1 MSRRVGLVLAAGA
14 LLALGAVAWRVRARR
29 AYVLPATLRVEQTVL
44 DLTGLLA
51 AGTVVAQRPDA
62 PVRIRGIR
70 PGRNTNPN
78 AGYRTA
84 LVAPAPALLR
94 YRVAVPEHGSLRF
107 GAGVEPPDAIDPAAP
122 GVRFTVRVDE
132 RRVFSRVLNPQAHR
146 HDRKWDDERID
157 LGPWAGREVTLELAT
172 DVDGRAN
179 RAAGTPGWSG
189 VRLVRTDERARQ
201 PAAPDRP
208 NVLVLLVD
216 TLRADH
222 LGCYGASPSPS
233 PTLDRLAEHALV
245 FEQAIAQAPW
255 TTPSVATIL
264 TGLHPRSH
272 GVVAWPFSRP
282 AARPENGSTVLPDV
296 LPTLPARA
304 AMAGITTVGVSAN
317 PLVSHT
323 TNFAHGFET
332 FVEFEWNAERDATA
346 RADEVNTAFL
356 RWLRQNRGRR
366 FLGWLHYMDVHEP
379 YWPPAEF
386 RPPVPEGVRP
396 AVARGRLAGIAERVN
411 WSSGPP
417 LGAAEVQHL
426 RNLYDGG
433 IRFWDSEL
441 RRLLDGLGALGVRDS
456 TIVVVTAD
464 HGEEFQE
471 HGKLTHGP
479 DLYDELLHVPLVIA
493 GPGVAPGRVREQVQG
508 IDVFPTVAA
517 MLGVQAP
524 AGLPGVD
531 LMARR
536 EPRPAFSETSLGIVD
551 GKSGKLVSLRT
562 PEWKLIQTPATGRF
576 ELYDLVHDPG
586 EREDRFG
593 TAPEGAA
600 LAAELTAWQ
609 PPPPPVVVT
618 TEATPKLERELR
630 ALGYVQ

>member
-1 MSRRVGLVLAAGA
+1 MKRIALVLAAGA
-14 LLALGAVAWRVRARR
+14 LLVLGTVFWRTRARR
-29 AYVLPATLRVEQTVL
+29 EFVLPAGLRVEQTVR
-44 DLTGLLA
+44 DLTGVLDPGA
-51 AGTVVAQRPDA
+51 VVAQRPEA

-84 LVAPAPALLR
+84 LIAPAPTLLR
-94 YRVAVPEHGSLRF
+94 YRVAVPEQASLRF
-107 GAGVEPPDAIDPAAP
+107 GAGVEPPDRIDPAAP

-146 HDRKWDDERID
+146 HDRKWTDERID
-157 LGPWAGREVTLELAT
+157 LGPWAGREVTLELST
-172 DVDGRAN
+172 DVDGPAESIV
-179 RAAGTPGWSG
+179 GTPGWSG
-189 VRLVRTDERARQ
+189 VRVVRAYERARQ
-201 PAAPDRP
+201 RAASDRP

-222 LGCYGASPSPS
+222 LGCYGAGPSPS
-233 PTLDRLAEHALV
+233 PNLDRLAERGLV

-272 GVVAWPFSRP
+272 GVVAWPFSKP
-282 AARPENGSTVLPDV
+282 AARPENGSTVLPDL

-317 PLVSHT
+317 PLVSRT
-323 TNFAHGFET
+323 TNFARGFET

-346 RADEVNTAFL
+346 RADEVNAAFL
-356 RWLRQNRGRR
+356 RWVGRNRGRR
-366 FLGWLHYMDVHEP
+366 FLGYLHYMDVHEP

-386 RPPVPEGVRP
+386 RPPVPDGVRS

-411 WSSGPP
+411 WSTGPP
-417 LGAAEVQHL
+417 LAAAEVQHL

-433 IRFWDSEL
+433 IRFWDVEL
-441 RRLLDGLGALGVRDS
+441 QRLLDGLTALGVRDS

-479 DLYDELLHVPLVIA
+479 DLYDELLHVPA
-493 GPGVAPGRVREQVQG
+493 FGS
-508 IDVFPTVAA
+508 
-517 MLGVQAP
+517 
-524 AGLPGVD
+524 LPVK
-531 LMARR
+531 
-536 EPRPAFSETSLGIVD
+536 EPRGSALPA
-551 GKSGKLVSLRT
+551 R
-562 PEWKLIQTPATGRF
+562 PR
-576 ELYDLVHDPG
+576 PG
-586 EREDRFG
+586 ERRYG
-593 TAPEGAA
+593 HASRPAPDPG
-600 LAAELTAWQ
+600 
-609 PPPPPVVVT
+609 PPPRSGSCSSAAPSRRIGRRHAARSHGRGSSPGGHPT
-618 TEATPKLERELR
+618 
-630 ALGYVQ
+630 

>member
-1 MSRRVGLVLAAGA
+1 MTRRRLGLATVAA
-14 LLALGAVAWRVRARR
+14 LALGVVVWRARARR
-29 AYVLPATLRVEQTVL
+29 EYALPATLRVEQTVV
-44 DLTGLLA
+44 DLSGA
-51 AGTVVAQRPDA
+51 PPAGTIVAQRPDT
-62 PVRIRGIR
+62 PVRIGGIR

-84 LVAPAPALLR
+84 LVTAAPSLLR
-94 YRVAVPEHGSLRF
+94 WRTAIPQRASLRF
-107 GAGVEPPDAIDPAAP
+107 GAGVQPPDDIDPTAP

-132 RRVFSRVLNPQAHR
+132 RRVFSRVLNPQAYH
-146 HDRKWDDERID
+146 HDRKWADERID

-172 DVDGRAN
+172 NVDGPAGRE
-179 RAAGTPGWSG
+179 AGTPGWSG
-189 VRLVRTDERARQ
+189 IRVVRAYERRRQ
-201 PAAPDRP
+201 PAAADRP

-222 LGCYGASPSPS
+222 LGCYGAAPSPS
-233 PTLDRLAEHALV
+233 PNLDRLAERGLV

-255 TTPSVATIL
+255 TIPSVASIL

-272 GVVAWPFSRP
+272 GVVAWPFSKP

-296 LPTLPARA
+296 LPTLPAA
-304 AMAGITTVGVSAN
+304 SAMAGITTVGVSAN
-317 PLVSHT
+317 PMVSRT
-323 TNFAHGFET
+323 TNFARGFET
-332 FVEFEWNAERDATA
+332 FVEFAWDAERDRTA
-346 RADEVNTAFL
+346 RADEVNAAFL
-356 RWLRQNRGRR
+356 RWLRPNRGRR
-366 FLGWLHYMDVHEP
+366 FLGYLHYMDVHEP
-379 YWPPAEF
+379 YWPPAAF
-386 RPPVPEGVRP
+386 RPAAPAGVRP

-417 LGAAEVQHL
+417 LNAAEVQHL

-433 IRFWDSEL
+433 IRFWDVEL
-441 RRLLDGLGALGVRDS
+441 ERLLDGLAALGVRDS

-479 DLYDELLHVPLVIA
+479 DLYDELLHVPLVVV

-517 MLGVQAP
+517 LLGVQTP
-524 AGLPGVD
+524 AGLPGIDV
-531 LMARR
+531 MARR
-536 EPRPAFSETSLGIVD
+536 EPRSAYSETSLGIVD

-562 PEWKLIQTPATGRF
+562 PGWKLIQTPATGRF
-576 ELYDLVHDPG
+576 ELYDLAHDAG

-593 TAPEGAA
+593 TAPEGAV
-600 LAAELTAWQ
+600 LAAELAAWQ
-609 PPPPPVVVT
+609 PPLPPAVAV

-630 ALGYVQ
+630 ALGYVE

>member
-1 MSRRVGLVLAAGA
+1 MKRIGLVLVAAA
-14 LLALGAVAWRVRARR
+14 LLVLGTVFWRTRARR
-29 AYVLPATLRVEQTVL
+29 EFVLPAGLRVEQTVR
-44 DLTGLLA
+44 DLTGVLDPGA
-51 AGTVVAQRPDA
+51 VVAQRPEA

-84 LVAPAPALLR
+84 LIAPAPTLLR
-94 YRVAVPEHGSLRF
+94 YRVAVPERASLRF
-107 GAGVEPPDAIDPAAP
+107 GAGVEPPDRIDPAAR
-122 GVRFTVRVDE
+122 GVRFTVRVDQ
-132 RRVFSRVLNPQAHR
+132 RRVSSPVLNPQAHR
-146 HDRKWDDERID
+146 HDRKWTDERID
-157 LGPWAGREVTLELAT
+157 LGPWAGREVTLELST
-172 DVDGRAN
+172 DVDGPPESIV
-179 RAAGTPGWSG
+179 GTPGWSG
-189 VRLVRTDERARQ
+189 VRVVRAYERARQ
-201 PAAPDRP
+201 RAASDRP

-222 LGCYGASPSPS
+222 LGCYGATPSPS
-233 PTLDRLAEHALV
+233 PNLDRLAEHALV

-272 GVVAWPFSRP
+272 GVVAWPFSKP
-282 AARPENGSTVLPDV
+282 AARPENGSTVLPDL

-317 PLVSHT
+317 PLVSRT
-323 TNFAHGFET
+323 TNFARGFET
-332 FVEFEWNAERDATA
+332 FVEFEWNAERD
-346 RADEVNTAFL
+346 
-356 RWLRQNRGRR
+356 
-366 FLGWLHYMDVHEP
+366 
-379 YWPPAEF
+379 
-386 RPPVPEGVRP
+386 
-396 AVARGRLAGIAERVN
+396 
-411 WSSGPP
+411 
-417 LGAAEVQHL
+417 
-426 RNLYDGG
+426 
-433 IRFWDSEL
+433 
-441 RRLLDGLGALGVRDS
+441 
-456 TIVVVTAD
+456 
-464 HGEEFQE
+464 EEFQE

-479 DLYDELLHVPLVIA
+479 DLYDELLHVPLIVV

-517 MLGVQAP
+517 MLGVEAP

-576 ELYDLVHDPG
+576 ELYDLVRDPG

-600 LAAELTAWQ
+600 LADELAAWQ

>member
-1 MSRRVGLVLAAGA
+1 MKRTALVLAAGA
-14 LLALGAVAWRVRARR
+14 LLALGAIVWRARAR
-29 AYVLPATLRVEQTVL
+29 PEFVLPATLRVEQTVR
-44 DLTGLLA
+44 DLTGVLDPGA
-51 AGTVVAQRPDA
+51 VVAQRPEA

-84 LVAPAPALLR
+84 LIAPAPTLLR
-94 YRVAVPEHGSLRF
+94 YRVAVPERASLRF
-107 GAGVEPPDAIDPAAP
+107 GAGVEPPDRIDPAAR

-146 HDRKWDDERID
+146 HDRKWTDERID
-157 LGPWAGREVTLELAT
+157 LGPWAGREVTLELST
-172 DVDGRAN
+172 DVDGPAESIV
-179 RAAGTPGWSG
+179 GTPGWSG
-189 VRLVRTDERARQ
+189 VRVVRAYERARQ
-201 PAAPDRP
+201 RAASDRP

-222 LGCYGASPSPS
+222 LGCYGAGPSPS
-233 PTLDRLAEHALV
+233 PNLDRLAERGLL

-272 GVVAWPFSRP
+272 GVVAWPFSKP
-282 AARPENGSTVLPDV
+282 AARPENGSTVLPDL

-317 PLVSHT
+317 PLVSRT
-323 TNFAHGFET
+323 TNFARGFET

-346 RADEVNTAFL
+346 RADEVNAAFL
-356 RWLRQNRGRR
+356 RWVGRNRGRR
-366 FLGWLHYMDVHEP
+366 FLGYLHYMDVHEP

-386 RPPVPEGVRP
+386 RPPVPDGVRS

-411 WSSGPP
+411 WSAGPP
-417 LGAAEVQHL
+417 LAAAEVQHL

-433 IRFWDSEL
+433 IRFWDFEL
-441 RRLLDGLGALGVRDS
+441 QRLLDGLTALGVRDS

-479 DLYDELLHVPLVIA
+479 DLYDELLHVPLIVV

-508 IDVFPTVAA
+508 IDLFPTVAA

-524 AGLPGVD
+524 AGLPGID

-576 ELYDLVHDPG
+576 ELYDLVHDAG

-600 LAAELTAWQ
+600 LADELAAWQ

-630 ALGYVQ
+630 ALGYVE